1 MGGGRG
7 WTHQASGPLSGHRV
21 AEGDWSHKKKL
32 GDKPRNVENYA
43 YWRDFL
49 IVAGTSIRLPVI
61 IGCLV

>member
-1 MGGGRG
+1 MGGGGDGRTKHQDLCRG
-7 WTHQASGPLSGHRV
+7 TAWQEETGATQ
-21 AEGDWSHKKKL
+21 KKL